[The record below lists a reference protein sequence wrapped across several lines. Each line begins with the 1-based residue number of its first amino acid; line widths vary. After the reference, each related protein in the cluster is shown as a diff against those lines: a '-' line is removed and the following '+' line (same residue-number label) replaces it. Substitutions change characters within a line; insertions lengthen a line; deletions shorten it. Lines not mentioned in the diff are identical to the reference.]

1 MGSLSDS
8 HVVDGHPSI
17 KLDITMA
24 MDKDFGNRE
33 AAMTL
38 RDMAES
44 VLGDDESLGDIL
56 IAGDSKFPGY
66 KVKANEIDALDKL
79 LFYRPAFVNATLRS
93 GGRRGGGSNRDSG
106 TTAGERGPTR
116 PMTRMVIQVLGAE
129 NEQDGGEDGGV
140 KDDGR
145 RRRYFLGN
153 VRKS

>member
-1 MGSLSDS
+1 M
-8 HVVDGHPSI
+8 DGHPSI

-79 LFYRPAFVNATLRS
+79 LFLSASVCQRNSPLWGKTW
-93 GGRRGGGSNRDSG
+93 GR
-106 TTAGERGPTR
+106 
-116 PMTRMVIQVLGAE
+116 
-129 NEQDGGEDGGV
+129 
-140 KDDGR
+140 
-145 RRRYFLGN
+145 
-153 VRKS
+153 